1 MDTTHKQKSY
11 ILFYSPLL
19 ANSGTRYGINQEHL
33 ADEKYGYCKV
43 CCPHFLLLLFL
54 VRNAFSLTLFFF
66 SSFFLFFFFLFSSLF
81 LFVLSFLFSSLFFQ
95 FRSFVTKSKMSSEGY
110 LMFVYGTLKRG
121 QPNNH
126 FMHDTESGHAEFVG
140 TGHTTEQY
148 PLVIAGKYNIPYLL
162 YIPGQGYVSAV
173 FHCFCSHQY

>member
-1 MDTTHKQKSY
+1 M
-11 ILFYSPLL
+11 
-19 ANSGTRYGINQEHL
+19 
-33 ADEKYGYCKV
+33 
-43 CCPHFLLLLFL
+43 
-54 VRNAFSLTLFFF
+54 
-66 SSFFLFFFFLFSSLF
+66 
-81 LFVLSFLFSSLFFQ
+81 
-95 FRSFVTKSKMSSEGY
+95 TKSKMSSEGY

-126 FMHDTESGHAEFVG
+126 FIHDTESGHAEFVG